1 MSLNAIRLMQYV
13 HAARKR
19 YLKTLNEL
27 PWDEI
32 IKDRGAS
39 FPSIRDILL
48 HSLDVEDRL
57 INYVI
62 ASKAETWVSEDFGK
76 FSTMSGIQQRIEE
89 VENKVE
95 AYLAKLSK
103 TELERK
109 ITLPWRRDSPM
120 MLMIEDVLVQVS
132 IENISHLGELI
143 ALMWQFDKQP
153 PFLSWSAFLEQGS

>member
-1 MSLNAIRLMQYV
+1 MSLDSIRLMHYV

-62 ASKAETWVSEDFGK
+62 ADKAETWVSEDFGK
-76 FSTMSGIQQRIEE
+76 FSTMSEIQQRIEK
-89 VENKVE
+89 VDKKVE
-95 AYLAKLSK
+95 IYLAKLSK

-109 ITLPWRRDSPM
+109 ISLPWRRDH
-120 MLMIEDVLVQVS
+120 LMVLTVEDVLVQVA

-153 PFLSWSAFLEQGS
+153 PFLSWSTFLEQGA